1 MDEAYALHE
10 GAYGRTVVLDLHK
23 DLVAHAHAETQIA
36 FWLGGAKSDA
46 RVVGK
51 VVEYSENTALGVNPY
66 EAHDARLLDDSG
78 PAIFLC
84 FYIAKQWLDER
95 RTQTGKSFFFHNPQV
110 PISPALR
117 QACWLVLDMVV
128 SPYHERRAV
137 MDNEIEKLLMAA
149 IDASSMPHASSNPDT
164 LPVPRAYG
172 FVGQR
177 ATSPVIDHRL
187 RTAINYMREHVADTI
202 VVDEVAGKVGLSRA
216 HFFALFRD
224 QLSTTPQVFWSAVKV
239 EEAIRRLVQ
248 NQEPLT
254 AVALDL
260 GFSTPGNFSRF
271 FKEHMGVSPSKYR
284 KITAKPHLYPVTG
297 IA

>member
-1 MDEAYALHE
+1 MDESYALHE
-10 GAYGRTVVLDLHK
+10 GAYGRTVVLELRN

-36 FWLGGAKSDA
+36 FWLGGAGSDA
-46 RVVGK
+46 RVVGQ
-51 VVEYSENTALGVNPY
+51 VVEYSANTALGVNPY

-95 RTQTGKSFFFHNPQV
+95 RVQTGKPFFFHNPAV

-117 QACWLVLDMVV
+117 QACWLVLDLVV
-128 SPYHERRAV
+128 SPHDERRAV
-137 MDNEIEKLLMAA
+137 MDNEIEKLLIAA
-149 IDASSMPHASSNPDT
+149 IEASSSQDVQTALT
-164 LPVPRAYG
+164 PRTYG

-177 ATSPVIDHRL
+177 ATSPIIDHRL
-187 RTAINYMREHVADTI
+187 RAAINYMREHVADTI
-202 VVDEVAGKVGLSRA
+202 AVDEVAGKVGLSRA

-239 EEAIRRLVQ
+239 EEAIRRLVE

-271 FKEHMGVSPSKYR
+271 FKEHMGVTPSRYR
-284 KITAKPHLYPVTG
+284 KVTAKPVLYPVTG
-297 IA
+297 VA